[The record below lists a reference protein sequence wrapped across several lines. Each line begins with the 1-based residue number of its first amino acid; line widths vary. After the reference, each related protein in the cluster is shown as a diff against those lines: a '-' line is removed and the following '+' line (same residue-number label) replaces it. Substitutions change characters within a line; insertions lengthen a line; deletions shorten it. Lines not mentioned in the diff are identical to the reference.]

1 MVGESRGGREGGGE
15 GGRERERE
23 GGTTAR
29 NRELVKTDAQT
40 RHSDND
46 YSINT
51 HTTSRTRTHQPPHTQ
66 WSKYSRERTHG
77 RDRKSEKLRGKIK
90 TPVDGER

>member
-1 MVGESRGGREGGGE
+1 MLLEYRLMVGESRGGREGGGE

-51 HTTSRTRTHQPPHTQ
+51 HTTSRTHTHCSLDTKIQRYTHTGTQ
-66 WSKYSRERTHG
+66 IY
-77 RDRKSEKLRGKIK
+77 
-90 TPVDGER
+90 V